1 MLHSI
6 KQSAK
11 KILMLIVTLS
21 PIALTTACTDNS
33 ALIAEI
39 DELNKS
45 ITEIDFQIYEVKKS
59 LELVTNER
67 SWVGNLVDSDGA
79 AKPHKVKL
87 KELEKQK
94 KIIEKDVVKLM
105 DELEAE
111 GFSLLSVIG
120 IVIASIVILSGF
132 AFLAFINNIFISN
145 GT

>member
-67 SWVGNLVDSDGA
+67 SWVGNLVDRDGA

-94 KIIEKDVVKLM
+94 KIIEKDVDKLM

-120 IVIASIVILSGF
+120 IVIASIVVLSGF
-132 AFLAFINNIFISN
+132 AFLAFINNVFISD